1 MADNSVPVPYPN
13 TDATTVGPVPVE
25 RQPAH
30 SQTTHP
36 STTATG
42 PTPEVPHASDVD
54 RSNTK

>member
-1 MADNSVPVPYPN
+1 MADESVPVPYPN
-13 TDATTVGPVPVE
+13 TDATTEGSIPVD

-42 PTPEVPHASDVD
+42 PAPEVPHPSDIGVT
-54 RSNTK
+54 NTK